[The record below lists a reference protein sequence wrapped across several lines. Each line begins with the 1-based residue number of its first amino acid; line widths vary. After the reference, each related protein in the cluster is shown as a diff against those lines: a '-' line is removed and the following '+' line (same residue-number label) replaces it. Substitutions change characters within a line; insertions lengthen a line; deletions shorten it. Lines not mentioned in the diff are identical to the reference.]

1 MAGAGLIEI
10 KRRIKSV
17 ENTKKITK
25 AMGLV
30 ATSKL
35 RRVRMELNKNNSYFE
50 ATRDIAQEAY
60 SSMDVEKEGIYF
72 KGGHSK
78 RKLYIV
84 VTSDSG
90 LCGGYNVNIALSLK
104 NHVGMEKS
112 DSLVMCLGKKG
123 VSYMKRYGF
132 ETVAEYV
139 DIKEASDMK
148 EVSMIY
154 KHALRLYN
162 SNEVGEIYVVYTH
175 FNSPVSQE
183 VKVDKMLPIEFDEIK
198 EDIGFMLEP
207 NDESS
212 IEATFDFYL
221 KSKLINCILNAKTSE
236 ESSRMTAMDGATKN
250 ADDLLDSL
258 NTKYNRI
265 RQSAITQEI
274 AEIVGGAEAQK

>member
-1 MAGAGLIEI
+1 MPAGLIEI

-35 RRVRMELNKNNSYFE
+35 RRVRTELNKNNKFFE
-50 ATRDIAQEAY
+50 ATRNIAQEAY
-60 SSMDVEKEGIYF
+60 SSMGVEKEGLYF
-72 KGGHSK
+72 KGGQSK

-90 LCGGYNVNIALSLK
+90 LCGGYNVNVALGLK
-104 NHVGMEKS
+104 NHAEMEKS
-112 DSLVMCLGKKG
+112 NSLVMCLGKKG
-123 VSYMKRYGF
+123 VSYMNRYGF

-139 DIKEASDMK
+139 DIKEAVDIR
-148 EVSMIY
+148 EVSMILN
-154 KHALRLYN
+154 HAIRLYN
-162 SNEVGEIYVVYTH
+162 SSEVGEVYVVYTH

-183 VKVDKMLPIEFDEIK
+183 VKIDKMLPIEFDEVK
-198 EDIGFMLEP
+198 EDIGFMVEP
-207 NDESS
+207 NNESS

-221 KSKLINCILNAKTSE
+221 KSKLINCILHAKTSE

-265 RQSAITQEI
+265 RQTAITQEI
-274 AEIVGGAEAQK
+274 AEIVGGAGAQK

>member
-1 MAGAGLIEI
+1 MPAGLIEI

-35 RRVRMELNKNNSYFE
+35 RRVRTELNKNNKYFE
-50 ATRDIAQEAY
+50 ATKNIAQEAY
-60 SSMDVEKEGIYF
+60 SSMDIEKEGLYF
-72 KGGHSK
+72 KGGQSK

-90 LCGGYNVNIALSLK
+90 LCGGYNVNVALALK
-104 NHVGMEKS
+104 NHVEMEKS
-112 DSLVMCLGKKG
+112 NSLVMCLGKKG

-139 DIKEASDMK
+139 DIKETGDMR
-148 EVSMIY
+148 EVSMIFN
-154 KHALRLYN
+154 HALRLYN
-162 SNEVGEIYVVYTH
+162 SSEVGEVYVVYTH

-183 VKVDKMLPIEFDEIK
+183 VKIDKMLPIEFDEVK
-198 EDIGFMLEP
+198 EDIGFMVEP
-207 NDESS
+207 NNESS

-265 RQSAITQEI
+265 RQTAITQEI
-274 AEIVGGAEAQK
+274 AEIVGGAGAQK

>member
-35 RRVRMELNKNNSYFE
+35 RRVRMELNKNNEYFE
-50 ATRDIAQEAY
+50 ATKNIAQGAY
-60 SSMDVEKEGIYF
+60 SSMDIEKEGIYF

-84 VTSDSG
+84 ITSDSG
-90 LCGGYNVNIALSLK
+90 LCGGYNVNVALSLK

-139 DIKEASDMK
+139 DIKETSDMK

-162 SNEVGEIYVVYTH
+162 SNEVGEVYVVYTH

-183 VKVDKMLPIEFDEIK
+183 VKIDKILPIEFDEIK

-207 NDESS
+207 SDESS
-212 IEATFDFYL
+212 IEATFDFYS

-236 ESSRMTAMDGATKN
+236 ESSRMAAMDGATKN

-258 NTKYNRI
+258 HTKYNRI
-265 RQSAITQEI
+265 RQTAITQEI

>member
-1 MAGAGLIEI
+1 MPAGLIEI

-35 RRVRMELNKNNSYFE
+35 RRVRTELNKNNKYFE
-50 ATRDIAQEAY
+50 ATKNIAQEAY
-60 SSMDVEKEGIYF
+60 SSMDIEKEGIYF
-72 KGGHSK
+72 KGGQSK

-90 LCGGYNVNIALSLK
+90 LCGGYNVNVALALK
-104 NHVGMEKS
+104 NHVEMEKS
-112 DSLVMCLGKKG
+112 NSLVMCLGKKG
-123 VSYMKRYGF
+123 VSYMNRYGF

-139 DIKEASDMK
+139 DIKETVDMR
-148 EVSMIY
+148 EVSMIFN
-154 KHALRLYN
+154 HALRLYN
-162 SNEVGEIYVVYTH
+162 SSEVGEVYVVYTH
-175 FNSPVSQE
+175 FKSPVSQE
-183 VKVDKMLPIEFDEIK
+183 VKIDKMLPIEFDEVK
-198 EDIGFMLEP
+198 EDIGFMVEP
-207 NDESS
+207 NNESS

-265 RQSAITQEI
+265 RQTAITQEI
-274 AEIVGGAEAQK
+274 AEIVGGAGAQK

>member
-35 RRVRMELNKNNSYFE
+35 RRVRMELNKNNKYFE
-50 ATRDIAQEAY
+50 ATKNIAQEAY
-60 SSMDVEKEGIYF
+60 SSMDIEKESIYF

-104 NHVGMEKS
+104 NHVGIGKS

-123 VSYMKRYGF
+123 VSYMNRYGF

-139 DIKEASDMK
+139 DIKETSDMK

-183 VKVDKMLPIEFDEIK
+183 IKVDKMLPIEFEEIK

-258 NTKYNRI
+258 HTKYNRI